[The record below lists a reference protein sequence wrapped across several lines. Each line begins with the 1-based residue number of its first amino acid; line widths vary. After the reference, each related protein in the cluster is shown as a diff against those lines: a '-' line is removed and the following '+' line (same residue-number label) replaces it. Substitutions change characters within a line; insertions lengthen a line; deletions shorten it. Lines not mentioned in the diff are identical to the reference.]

1 MRKKRPSL
9 SSSLI
14 RLAAAVLPLQAAA
27 LEFGSAP
34 HSIALGQP
42 LDFSVPLRLEP
53 GESIAAECATAD
65 VTLGYRQIPRPLV
78 RAQVQQTQPGSATV
92 RATTSLLMDEPLVY
106 IEISVG
112 CPARLTRRFVVLA
125 DPSVAAAP
133 SATST
138 TGPAPPPVREAP
150 PPADSAVPPATRPMA
165 RVVPVTPAPAP
176 PSSSAPATRPAPP
189 PPPRRES
196 VNRPARAPA
205 PPTSASAPSP
215 SRLRMEPVD
224 EPAVRQAKPLAT
236 IVEEAIQA
244 IEAVTQSASSARA
257 AASAASTASARI
269 AALEKMVLDLDRSSR
284 VQREQMLQMQ
294 AQQMAADN
302 ASRWFTPLLL
312 LLAALAGLAGWLAW
326 RLRQVQL
333 QTRPAVSPAS
343 TLPVL
348 APARHGDGDGVTSM
362 PPNYDSTLPPN
373 SSLHAGS
380 TRDVSISE
388 LIDLEQQAE
397 FFIAL
402 GQEESAVELL
412 TDHLRNSEG
421 GSPLAYLKLLEIYRR
436 RGDRAAYEHI
446 RQGFN
451 QLFNAYAPVWE
462 ADLQAGLSLE
472 DYPDVVQN
480 LQKVW
485 PRPAAALAEI
495 GKLIFHTTHGDVFDL
510 PAYREVLFLYA
521 LARDLVDHR
530 TFVLEPINRIAPLPE
545 VAEFSGTEQHHDLA
559 DDELP
564 RIDGAEDS
572 ETPTRLTD
580 LDLEVPLDFDLSS
593 NADTSATVIEIG
605 TATDINF
612 NLPLKLDLNPDLD
625 LDLDLDLTDLPPED
639 EPRSDRE

>member
-53 GESIAAECATAD
+53 GESIAPDCATAD
-65 VTLGYRQIPRPLV
+65 VTLGDKPIPRPLV

-92 RATTSLLMDEPLVY
+92 RASSGLLMDEPLVY

-125 DPSVAAAP
+125 DPSAAATT
-133 SATST
+133 SAPST
-138 TGPAPPPVREAP
+138 TGPATTPVREVP
-150 PPADSAVPPATRPMA
+150 TPAVSAVPPATRPMA
-165 RVVPVTPAPAP
+165 RVLPATPAPTP
-176 PSSSAPATRPAPP
+176 PSNSEPAARPAPP

-205 PPTSASAPSP
+205 PQASAAAPSP

-224 EPAVRQAKPLAT
+224 EPVTRQAKPLAT

-269 AALEKMVLDLDRSSR
+269 AALEKMVLDLDRASR

-294 AQQMAADN
+294 AQQMAAEN
-302 ASRWFTPLLL
+302 ASRWITPLLL
-312 LLAALAGLAGWLAW
+312 LLAVLAGLAGWLAW
-326 RLRQVQL
+326 RLRQVQ
-333 QTRPAVSPAS
+333 RPARTAGSPAS

-348 APARHGDGDGVTSM
+348 APAPHDDGATSL

-436 RGDRAAYEHI
+436 REDRATYEHI

-530 TFVLEPINRIAPLPE
+530 AFAFEPINRIAPLPE

-564 RIDGAEDS
+564 RIDDGSDS

-593 NADTSATVIEIG
+593 DADTATVIEIG

-639 EPRSDRE
+639 EPRSDRQ